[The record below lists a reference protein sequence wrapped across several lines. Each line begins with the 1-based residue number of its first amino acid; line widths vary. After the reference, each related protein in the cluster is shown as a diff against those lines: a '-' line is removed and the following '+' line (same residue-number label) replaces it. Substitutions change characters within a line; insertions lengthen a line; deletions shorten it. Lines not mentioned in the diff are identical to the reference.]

1 MTYGVVFLVLLFS
14 ATVFSFVVERD
25 VRTASD
31 GGADVASLLFSIDA
45 RASQIVSSREES
57 EKELLVLYGVNPAVV
72 WFTDR
77 PRRASGLMPLSDFMN
92 DWQSFG
98 FVSDPP
104 NAVVVLHS
112 GSRAVVELTNPRY
125 DPTSATWMAT
135 IEFLEGSLSSVIPR
149 DEDLGSAH
157 LFVDDADWNIPD
169 IPSTSTDSGAAP
181 DGLPVTVSIPA
192 MPGDTWEIPVASLVN
207 DYRAPQAEDRSGAVI
222 IAENEAEPN

>member
-14 ATVFSFVVERD
+14 ATALSFAVERD
-25 VRTASD
+25 VRITGD
-31 GGADVASLLFSIDA
+31 GDANMASLLFSIDA
-45 RASQIVSSREES
+45 RSSQIVSSREES
-57 EKELLVLYGVNPAVV
+57 ENELLVLYGVNPAVV

-104 NAVVVLHS
+104 NAEVVLHS
-112 GSRAVVELTNPRY
+112 GSRAVVELTHPRY

-135 IEFLEGSLSSVIPR
+135 IAFLDGSLSSAIPR

-157 LFVDDADWNIPD
+157 LFIDDADWNIPD
-169 IPSTSTDSGAAP
+169 IPSTSTDTEAAP
-181 DGLPVTVSIPA
+181 DGLPVTVPIPA
-192 MPGDTWEIPVASLVN
+192 MQGDTWEIPVPSLVN
-207 DYRAPQAEDRSGAVI
+207 DYRAPQAEDRPGAVI
-222 IAENEAEPN
+222 IAETEAEPN